1 MSPPAFRATFPG
13 VAYQVGNV
21 GSVFLSFGLILFLQ
35 MVSSA
40 SAQIEATGG
49 EQLRTTITVNGE
61 EKNVPDYAT
70 VSHQTGTSSDFDVG
84 SRSRVF

>member
-1 MSPPAFRATFPG
+1 
-13 VAYQVGNV
+13 
-21 GSVFLSFGLILFLQ
+21 

-61 EKNVPDYAT
+61 ERDVPDYAT
-70 VSHQTGTSSDFDVG
+70 VSNQLGAILMDLTSVLGPGYSNRSSCCIRTDRNYSGPRVRQFDF
-84 SRSRVF
+84 FAYT